1 MLVKDVMTKKPIT
14 IEPKATI
21 LEATDLMKKNNIK
34 KLPVLDKSGAL
45 VGIITEND
53 LQKAAPSQATTLD
66 MYELTY
72 LLSKLTVEKTMTKD
86 VKTVSSDETVEEAAR
101 IMADGDF
108 GCLPV
113 MKDGIL
119 SGIITETDLFNAFIS
134 MFGATL
140 PGVRA
145 VIEVAEKP
153 GELARIATAV
163 AAKNGNIVS
172 VVTTDGSDVSK
183 RIITVKIGNL
193 SKETVEEII
202 RQENV
207 KILDIREKK

>member
-1 MLVKDVMTKKPIT
+1 M
-14 IEPKATI
+14 
-21 LEATDLMKKNNIK
+21 
-34 KLPVLDKSGAL
+34 
-45 VGIITEND
+45 
-53 LQKAAPSQATTLD
+53 QKAAPSSASTLD
-66 MYELTY
+66 MYELGY
-72 LLSKLTVEKTMTKD
+72 LLSKLKVEKIM
-86 VKTVSSDETVEEAAR
+86 VKNVRTVDFDEVIEEAAR
-101 IMADGDF
+101 TMATEKI

>member
-1 MLVKDVMTKKPIT
+1 
-14 IEPKATI
+14 
-21 LEATDLMKKNNIK
+21 
-34 KLPVLDKSGAL
+34 
-45 VGIITEND
+45 
-53 LQKAAPSQATTLD
+53 
-66 MYELTY
+66 
-72 LLSKLTVEKTMTKD
+72 
-86 VKTVSSDETVEEAAR
+86 
-101 IMADGDF
+101 
-108 GCLPV
+108 